1 MGHCLAYKAQA
12 CNHFKGERATVKCC
26 RECSCYH
33 GCLLSKCLNHPEHCG
48 KYESEKAVK
57 VYGKNRR
64 GGGTGT

>member
-12 CNHFKGERATVKCC
+12 CNRFKGERVAVKCC
-26 RECSCYH
+26 RECSCYN
-33 GCLLSKCLNHPEHCG
+33 GCKLSKCLNHPEYCG

-64 GGGTGT
+64 GSGT